1 MENTSGL
8 VPVDLR
14 ILVKPDAVEEV
25 TRGGVHLPGTHVD
38 KAKYAATKATFIAA
52 GENAFTEWGS
62 AARKPQPG
70 DRVLFAQ
77 YSGAREKGA
86 DGQDYVVMN
95 DKDLLAVIEEGVFV
109 AVGEPWNGFQGGKYM
124 TPSDA
129 EEHRKNKEASR

>member
-14 ILVKPDAVEEV
+14 ILVKPEEPK
-25 TRGGVHLPGTHVD
+25 RKIGSIELPDSAID
-38 KAKYAATKATFIAA
+38 KAKYAGTRAKFIAA

-70 DRVLFAQ
+70 DTVLFAQ
-77 YSGAREKGA
+77 FSGAREKGA

-95 DKDLLAVIEEGVFV
+95 DKDLLAVIE
-109 AVGEPWNGFQGGKYM
+109 VG
-124 TPSDA
+124 S
-129 EEHRKNKEASR
+129 